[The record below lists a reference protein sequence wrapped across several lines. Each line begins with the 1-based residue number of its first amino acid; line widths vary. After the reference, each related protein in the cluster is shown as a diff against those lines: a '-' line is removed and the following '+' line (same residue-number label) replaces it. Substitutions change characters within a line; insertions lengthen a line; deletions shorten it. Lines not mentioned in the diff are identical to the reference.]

1 MPRTA
6 RIDIPGVLH
15 HVIVRGIEKC
25 PIFLDDEDR
34 ISFATRLSTLLR
46 ETGTDCL
53 AWAFLDNHIH
63 ILLRPQQIKLA
74 TFMRRLLTGHAV
86 TFNLRHKRSGHLFQN
101 RYKSIVCEEEP
112 YLLELV
118 RYIHLNPLRAGIVKS
133 MDELDFYPWSGHAV
147 LMGNKVLS
155 GQNHVEILTRFG
167 TRIDK
172 ARLAYRRFVA
182 DGISQGRRN
191 ELVGGGMKRSQA
203 NVNFAGRVE
212 AYDARVLGSGDFVEN
227 LLLETDGKK
236 PTIKIS
242 LADLAAHVA
251 DVFELSPELLKQR
264 IRTKNVSAARSVFC
278 YIAVREIGYSGVEIA
293 EFLGQSR
300 AGICL
305 SAVRGGAMLVADSI
319 LKKRIDSCL
328 TT

>member
-6 RIDIPGVLH
+6 RIDILGVLH

-34 ISFATRLSTLLR
+34 LSFATRLSALLG
-46 ETGTDCL
+46 ETVTDCL

-63 ILLRPQQIKLA
+63 ILLRPQHIKLA

-118 RYIHLNPLRAGIVKS
+118 RYIHLNPLRAGIVKN

-155 GQNHVEILTRFG
+155 GQKNDEILTRFD
-167 TRIDK
+167 TRISK
-172 ARLAYRRFVA
+172 ARLAYRQFVG
-182 DGISQGRRN
+182 DGISQGWRN

-203 NVNFAGRVE
+203 DVNMAGRVE
-212 AYDARVLGSGDFVEN
+212 IYDARILGSGDFVEN
-227 LLLETDGKK
+227 LLLETEGKK
-236 PTIKIS
+236 PTVQIS
-242 LADLAAHVA
+242 LTDLAAHVA
-251 DVFELSPELLKQR
+251 VVFELSPELLKQR
-264 IRTKNVSAARSVFC
+264 IRTKNVSAARSLFC
-278 YIAVREIGYSGVEIA
+278 YIAVREIGYSGVKIA

-305 SAVRGGAMLVADSI
+305 SAVRGAAMLVANPK
-319 LKKRIDSCL
+319 LKTYIDSCL

>member
-6 RIDIPGVLH
+6 RIDIPGILH

-34 ISFATRLSTLLR
+34 LSFATRLSTLLG
-46 ETGTDCL
+46 ETRTDCL
-53 AWAFLDNHIH
+53 AWAFLDNHVH

-101 RYKSIVCEEEP
+101 RYKSIVCEDEL

-133 MDELDFYPWSGHAV
+133 MDELDFYPWCGHAV
-147 LMGNKVLS
+147 VMGNKVLS
-155 GQNHVEILTRFG
+155 GQNSEEVLTRFG
-167 TRIDK
+167 KRINK
-172 ARLAYRRFVA
+172 TRLAYRQFVA

-191 ELVGGGMKRSQA
+191 ELVGGGLKRSLA
-203 NVNFAGRVE
+203 NVNLAGRVE
-212 AYDARVLGSGDFVEN
+212 AYDARVLGSGYFVES
-227 LLLETDGKK
+227 LLLETEGKK
-236 PTIKIS
+236 PAIPIS

-251 DVFELSPELLKQR
+251 LIFELSPELLTQR

-305 SAVRGGAMLVADSI
+305 SAARGEAMFMKDPM
-319 LKKRIDSCL
+319 LKTNIDSYL

>member
-1 MPRTA
+1 MTRAA
-6 RIDIPGVLH
+6 RIDIPGILH

-34 ISFATRLSTLLR
+34 LSFATRLSTLLG
-46 ETGTDCL
+46 ETRTDCL
-53 AWAFLDNHIH
+53 AWAFLDNHLH

-74 TFMRRLLTGHAV
+74 TFMRRLLTGYAV

-101 RYKSIVCEEEP
+101 RYKSIVCEDEL

-133 MDELDFYPWSGHAV
+133 MDELDFYPWCGHAV
-147 LMGNKVLS
+147 VLGNKVLS
-155 GQNHVEILTRFG
+155 GQNTVEVLTRFG
-167 TRIDK
+167 KRINK
-172 ARLAYRRFVA
+172 ARPAYRQFVA
-182 DGISQGRRN
+182 EGISQGRRN

-203 NVNFAGRVE
+203 NVNPAGRVE
-212 AYDARVLGSGDFVEN
+212 AYDARVLGSGDFVES
-227 LLLETDGKK
+227 LLLEAEGKK
-236 PTIKIS
+236 PAIPIT
-242 LADLAAHVA
+242 LADLATHVA
-251 DVFELSPELLKQR
+251 LMFELSPDLLAQR
-264 IRTKNVSAARSVFC
+264 IRTKNVSTARSVLC
-278 YIAVREIGYSGVEIA
+278 YIAVREIGYSGVELA

-305 SAVRGGAMLVADSI
+305 SAARGEVMLMKYPM
-319 LKKRIDSCL
+319 LKKNIDSYL

>member
-6 RIDIPGVLH
+6 RIDIPGALH

-34 ISFATRLSTLLR
+34 TSFATRLTTLLR

-63 ILLRPQQIKLA
+63 ILLQPQQTKLA

-101 RYKSIVCEEEP
+101 RYKSIICEEEP

-133 MDELDFYPWSGHAV
+133 MDELDFYHWCGHAV
-147 LMGNKVLS
+147 LMGNKELS
-155 GQNHVEILTRFG
+155 GQNCEEILTRFG
-167 TRIDK
+167 TRVNK
-172 ARLAYRRFVA
+172 ARLAYRQYVA
-182 DGISQGRRN
+182 DGISKGRRN

-203 NVNFAGRVE
+203 NENLAGLVE
-212 AYDARVLGSGDFVEN
+212 AYDARILGSGDFVEN
-227 LLLETDGKK
+227 LLLEYEGKK
-236 PTIKIS
+236 PTKKIS
-242 LADLAAHVA
+242 LADLLAHVA
-251 DVFELSPELLKQR
+251 VVFELTPELLKQR
-264 IRTKNVSAARSVFC
+264 IRTKNVSAARSAFC
-278 YIAVREIGYSGVEIA
+278 YIAVREIGFSGVEIA
-293 EFLGQSR
+293 EFFGQSR
-300 AGICL
+300 V
-305 SAVRGGAMLVADSI
+305 S
-319 LKKRIDSCL
+319 SCFSHIFNSCPGWRRKHWQRR
-328 TT
+328 